1 VPTVNDVNP
10 DGAASAADADDTVG
24 GTRAGRPQR
33 FGVLLTVL
41 TTAFILS
48 GIDRPWA
55 QVLGVALTA
64 LLVIVGFRNS
74 GYSSSRPLLVGLCT
88 VSLCAA
94 LMVASFRDSS
104 QWRALPMF
112 LQAGVLA
119 LLVWMAVRAALRRA
133 IVDMQTILAAI
144 CAYVLI
150 GFVYSW
156 FYLGVEVLDPNSFSM
171 PSSDSTAFFEF
182 SFVVQTTLGFG
193 NQLPVSSIASR
204 VVVTQAVI
212 GQMFLATLVAR
223 LVSLYGTNAR
233 NQSANGS

>member
-1 VPTVNDVNP
+1 MPAVNDENS
-10 DGAASAADADDTVG
+10 DGTASAADDDNT
-24 GTRAGRPQR
+24 GTNKRPPRPQR
-33 FGVLLTVL
+33 FGLLLVILTV
-41 TTAFILS
+41 AFILS
-48 GIDRPWA
+48 GVDRPWA
-55 QVLGVALTA
+55 QVVGVALTA

-74 GYSSSRPLLVGLCT
+74 GYSTSRPLLVVLCT
-88 VSLCAA
+88 VVLCAA
-94 LMVASFRDSS
+94 LMILALRDDS

-156 FYLGVEVLDPNSFSM
+156 VYLGLEVLDPHSFSM
-171 PSSDSTAFFEF
+171 SSSDSTAFFEF

-193 NQLPVSSIASR
+193 NQLPVSAIAAR
-204 VVVTQAVI
+204 LVVTQAVI

-233 NQSANGS
+233 AQSTNQP

>member
-1 VPTVNDVNP
+1 MNDVNS
-10 DGAASAADADDTVG
+10 DGAAAPGVG
-24 GTRAGRPQR
+24 IGPEAGEQPPRPQR
-33 FGVLLTVL
+33 FGLLLAVLTV
-41 TTAFILS
+41 AFVLS
-48 GIDRPWA
+48 GVGRPWA
-55 QVLGVALTA
+55 EAVGVGLTA

-74 GYSSSRPLLVGLCT
+74 GYSASRPLLVGLCLVVLT
-88 VSLCAA
+88 AV
-94 LMVASFRDSS
+94 LMIATFRDES

-112 LQAGVLA
+112 LQAGVLG

-150 GFVYSW
+150 GFVYAW
-156 FYLGVEVLDPNSFSM
+156 VYLGLEVIDADQFSM
-171 PSSDSTAFFEF
+171 PATDSTAYFEF

-193 NQLPVSSIASR
+193 NQLPISPLASR
-204 VVVTQAVI
+204 LVVTQAVV

-233 NQSANGS
+233 ARATDPQ

>member
-1 VPTVNDVNP
+1 MASVNDVNR
-10 DGAASAADADDTVG
+10 DGTSSVAETDDAAPN
-24 GTRAGRPQR
+24 RAPRPQR
-33 FGVLLTVL
+33 FGVLLGVL
-41 TTAFILS
+41 TAAFIIS
-48 GIDRPWA
+48 GVDRSWA

-74 GYSSSRPLLVGLCT
+74 GYSTSRPLLVLLCT
-88 VSLCAA
+88 VVLSATLMIAA
-94 LMVASFRDSS
+94 FHDES

-133 IVDMQTILAAI
+133 VVDMQTILAAI

-150 GFVYSW
+150 GFVYAW
-156 FYLGVEVLDPNSFSM
+156 AYLGIEVLDANQFSM
-171 PSSDSTAFFEF
+171 SASDSTAFFEF

-193 NQLPVSSIASR
+193 NQLPVSAIASR
-204 VVVTQAVI
+204 IVVTQAVI

-233 NQSANGS
+233 AQSTNRP